1 MKYNR
6 ETQKYLNKVSTM
18 DIAYIVG
25 IAFEWFFNGL
35 TVIEVGSAIVAL
47 ASFVAIKK
55 DLVDMKLPAIASL
68 AISAIP
74 LILVNISDSYDIN
87 TILGVVSIFLII
99 DSIGLLGKLKKE
111 AKQ

>member
-47 ASFVAIKK
+47 ASFIAIKK
-55 DLVDMKLPAIASL
+55 VLFFNRTFGGATQIWTGGQGVAGLNPLSPKSL
-68 AISAIP
+68 
-74 LILVNISDSYDIN
+74 
-87 TILGVVSIFLII
+87 F
-99 DSIGLLGKLKKE
+99 
-111 AKQ
+111 